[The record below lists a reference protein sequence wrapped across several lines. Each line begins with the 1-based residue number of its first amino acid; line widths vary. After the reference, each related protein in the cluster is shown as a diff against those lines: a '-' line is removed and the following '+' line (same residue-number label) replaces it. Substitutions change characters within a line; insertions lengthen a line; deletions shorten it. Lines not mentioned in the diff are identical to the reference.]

1 MESLKCHILIW
12 KTRLP
17 RCSEQKIILFLEN
30 KHIHS
35 FFKVVFAMITK
46 LHFSCISLSKKVLTK
61 TRKHKKKKAFYCSYL
76 TISSFFSPLCSLF
89 KRQKD
94 QWQVFLE
101 WPCEETLSHRQR
113 RLQRPGRCPW
123 HTYIQGWERWVQRL
137 RPPKHRPR
145 WAGVAGHQ
153 RYGNWGHLDRPDQQ
167 QHHLQKLGHVQL

>member
-1 MESLKCHILIW
+1 M
-12 KTRLP
+12 P
-17 RCSEQKIILFLEN
+17 YFNLEN
-30 KHIHS
+30 TFAPLFWKENHIVSGKQTHTF
-35 FFKVVFAMITK
+35 FFKVVFTMITK
-46 LHFSCISLSKKVLTK
+46 LHFSCISLSKKSSQKQENIL
-61 TRKHKKKKAFYCSYL
+61 KKAFYCSYL

-101 WPCEETLSHRQR
+101 WPCEETLSHCQR

-123 HTYIQGWERWVQRL
+123 HTYIQGWERWAQRL

-153 RYGNWGHLDRPDQQ
+153 RYGNRGHLDRPDQQ